1 MKKKSTNLWMQKFQD
16 INMENK
22 LVEWVMDNVTEW
34 KDNRDDNY
42 RENWKKYERL
52 WRGVWSGEDKLR
64 ESERSKIISPATQQ
78 AIENHTSEIEEA
90 LWGAGANLFDITDDM
105 KDDDKTDMEYAKAYM
120 HECFKKNRLR
130 KQVSDVVLMA
140 SIYGTGVGEILTKEV
155 KELKPATQAMPDIG
169 AVAIGVEETTKISVE
184 LKPIHPR
191 NFIIDPTAIT
201 IEEALGVAIEE
212 FVGAHIIA
220 KGMEDGIYKKTAMD
234 DDSAPDSDLEPSSV
248 DEEYDDD
255 KIKVIR
261 YYGLVPL
268 KYLEADENDVEDLF
282 DEEAVKGELLDEY
295 TDLVEAIVVIAND
308 SKLLKAERSPYM
320 MKDRPVVAYQ
330 DDTVPGRFW
339 GRGVAEKAYNMQMAI
354 DAQLRS
360 HMDSLAMTTVPM
372 MAMDATRMPR
382 GAKFEIRPG
391 KTILTNGNPNEI
403 LSPFKFGITD
413 PANVQTAEM
422 FNSML
427 LQATGTVDNALMQST
442 PVGGDLSIA
451 LSGIIK
457 RNKRTLINFQEN
469 FLIPFVEKAAWRFMQ
484 FDSEN
489 FPVKDF
495 KFVATGTLGMLA
507 REVEQLQFMNLLKTL
522 GADNAMTPLL
532 LQGVVE
538 NSTLPNKQVLLQQLA
553 QSNQPDP
560 QQQQIQQLQ
569 LQAQIE
575 TAKAQIAQLQADV
588 AKTQAETQQIMV
600 ETQLM
605 PSEVQAKLAA
615 SLSNNLKEGTGD
627 DKEFERRAKI
637 ADLMLKEKTIDLK
650 EKDLAQNLEIVNKQM
665 QK

>member
-1 MKKKSTNLWMQKFQD
+1 MAHQ
-16 INMENK
+16 
-22 LVEWVMDNVTEW
+22 LVEWVLGNVTDW

-52 WRGVWSGEDKLR
+52 WRGVWAGEDR
-64 ESERSKIISPATQQ
+64 IRDSERSRIISPATQQ

-90 LWGAGANLFDITDDM
+90 LWGAGANLFDISDDIA
-105 KDDDKTDMEYAKAYM
+105 DQDKTDIEYIKAYM
-120 HECFKKNRLR
+120 HECFKKSKLR

-140 SIYGTGVGEILTKEV
+140 SIYGTGIGEILTKEI
-155 KELKPATQAMPDIG
+155 KELKPATQPIPDID

-191 NFIIDPTAIT
+191 NFIIDPTAVT
-201 IEEALGVAIEE
+201 IEEALGVAVEE

-220 KGMEDGIYKKTAMD
+220 KGIEDGIYKKVAMD
-234 DDSAPDSDLEPSSV
+234 DDSAPDSELEPSSV
-248 DEEYDDD
+248 DEEYHDD
-255 KIKVIR
+255 KIKIIR
-261 YYGLVPL
+261 YYGLVPEAL
-268 KYLEADENDVEDLF
+268 LEAQDDEVVDLF
-282 DEEAVKGELLDEY
+282 NEGMEGELLKEY
-295 TDLVEAIVVIAND
+295 SNLVEAIVVIANEKD
-308 SKLLKAERSPYM
+308 LLKAERSPYM
-320 MKDRPVVAYQ
+320 MKDRPIVAYQ

-360 HMDSLAMTTVPM
+360 HLDSLAMTTVPM

-391 KTILTNGNPNEI
+391 KTVLTNGNPAEI
-403 LSPFKFGITD
+403 LQPFKFGITD

-422 FNSML
+422 FNAML
-427 LQATGTVDNALMQST
+427 LQATGTVDNALMQSA
-442 PVGGDLSIA
+442 PVGGELSIA

-489 FPVKDF
+489 FPVQDW
-495 KFVATGTLGMLA
+495 KFVPTGTLGMLA
-507 REVEQLQFMNLLKTL
+507 REVEQMQFINLLKTL
-522 GADNAMTPLL
+522 GADNPLTPIL

-538 NSTLPNKQVLLQQLA
+538 NSALPNKQVMLQQLA
-553 QSNQPDP
+553 QSSQPNP
-560 QQQQIQQLQ
+560 EQQQIQQLQ

-588 AKTQAETQQIMV
+588 MKTQAETQQIVV
-600 ETQLM
+600 ETQLY
-605 PSEVQAKLAA
+605 PDEIKAKLAA
-615 SLSNNLKEGTGD
+615 ALSNNLKDGDAD

-637 ADLMLKEKTIDLK
+637 AELMLKEKSIDLK
-650 EKDLAQNLEIVNKQM
+650 EKDIAQNLEIVNKQM